1 MAAFE
6 QFFEDLFMPAS
17 RSDSLPM
24 AAYEPAFGE
33 EELVAF
39 QAARPQ
45 IVGTTDTPMGPTG
58 FYGRALGAA
67 AAREAAR
74 SAASGNLA
82 AGLRGRRERD
92 IDVAAIKRK
101 REALAADRA
110 TRLQQAR
117 LRGNVM
123 GGVGGVAEGVRGA
136 IEDPLFQK
144 YLKGLSEGRA
154 QERGA
159 ALDRLVEPQ
168 VQSMRDIL
176 AGSYT
181 ADAFAPTIGFSP
193 EGPVTAQERMLSKFY
208 LRDVPSLDL
217 GGF

>member
-45 IVGTTDTPMGPTG
+45 IVGTTQVPMGPTG

-74 SAASGNLA
+74 AAASGNQA
-82 AGLRGRRERD
+82 AGHRGRRERD

-144 YLKGLSEGRA
+144 YLKGLSEPTV
-154 QERGA
+154 
-159 ALDRLVEPQ
+159 LLPSTNISVEDEP
-168 VQSMRDIL
+168 VIQSTKDIL
-176 AGSYT
+176 
-181 ADAFAPTIGFSP
+181 FRF
-193 EGPVTAQERMLSKFY
+193 F
-208 LRDVPSLDL
+208 
-217 GGF
+217 GGL